1 MKHDGIDLLKLYAGA
16 DDVFGNEIIFS
27 GVRDRGESSN
37 AKADVSASARAF
49 KAHEKWNA
57 WLTTCLETNNMNELI
72 RTRYRLQIGMDDLV
86 KKNLNTPEI
95 SQMFVRWVA
104 SIERTARQI
113 IKRQN
118 PKPKDLDQKDFL
130 RWKQYKKSI
139 DTEFEKFLR
148 KSSY

>member
-1 MKHDGIDLLKLYAGA
+1 MKFDGIDLLKLYAGA

-27 GVRDRGESSN
+27 GVRDRGESSG

-57 WLTTCLETNNMNELI
+57 WLTRCLETNNMNELI
-72 RTRYRLQIGMDDLV
+72 RTRYRLQVGMDELV
-86 KKNLNTPEI
+86 KKRLNTPEI

-104 SIERTARQI
+104 SIEKTARKI
-113 IKRQN
+113 IKKKN
-118 PKPKDLDQKDFL
+118 PKPKDLSPSDVL
-130 RWKQYKKSI
+130 RWKQYKKTI
-139 DTEFEKFLR
+139 DDEFERFLK